1 MNKNCFEILR
11 GGLHSTFQDNGFSN
25 VQHLGITTGGVV
37 DNDLFRL
44 GNKIVNNELHTPAI
58 EFVNYGPKLIIKKGK
73 CRFAITGNV
82 IFNILRGDTIVEGIS
97 NRSYLLN
104 EGDSLD
110 ILSTIK
116 SNYGYL
122 VVEGGFVVTKHYG
135 CSSTLIQSQIGP
147 NKGKKISD
155 NQLIYFH
162 QDGTKLTGSLDYN
175 PFISQNDTIRVL
187 KGPQMNYFLQK
198 IIKNF
203 YSNSFTISNTTNR
216 MGVRIEGNTISSIK
230 SHNIMSEGIVKGSIQ
245 VPGNGDP
252 IILMAEHPSI
262 GGYPKIATVILAD
275 IARIA
280 QLPIGTKFNFIEVSV
295 TEAENIYKEKNNFFE
310 TLLKDIKYN

>member
-1 MNKNCFEILR
+1 MNKNYFEVIR
-11 GGLHSTFQDNGFSN
+11 GGVQTTFQDNGYVN
-25 VQHLGITTGGVV
+25 VQHLGMTTGGVV
-37 DNDLFRL
+37 DNELFFL
-44 GNKIVNNELHTPAI
+44 ANKIVNNELYLPSI
-58 EFVNYGPKLIIKKGK
+58 EFANQGPHLKLKKGK

-82 IFNILRGDTIVEGIS
+82 FFNILREDRIIEGIP

-275 IARIA
+275 IAKIA
-280 QLPIGTKFNFIEVSV
+280 QLTVGTQFNFKEVSLS
-295 TEAENIYKEKNNFFE
+295 EAENIYKERNKFFE
-310 TLLKDIKYN
+310 SLLDKIEYN